1 MGLHVRN
8 LPFVILHGG
17 SDVAGRKKTIGEFAA
32 ALAILAA
39 RVVSDW
45 ESIDASMD
53 EHTTSL

>member
-1 MGLHVRN
+1 MGLHARN
-8 LPFVILHGG
+8 LSFVILHGG
-17 SDVAGRKKTIGEFAA
+17 SDVTRPKKAIGEFAA

-53 EHTTSL
+53 EHTTGL